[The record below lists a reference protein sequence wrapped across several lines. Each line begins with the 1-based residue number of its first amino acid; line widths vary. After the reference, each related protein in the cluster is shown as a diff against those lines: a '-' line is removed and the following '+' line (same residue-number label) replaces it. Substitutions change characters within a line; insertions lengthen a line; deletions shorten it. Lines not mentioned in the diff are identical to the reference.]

1 MPRDFGISIED
12 KREII
17 RLIEDGHSALS
28 ISKKYCVIRTSAEQ

>member
-28 ISKKYCVIRTSAEQ
+28 ISKSIT